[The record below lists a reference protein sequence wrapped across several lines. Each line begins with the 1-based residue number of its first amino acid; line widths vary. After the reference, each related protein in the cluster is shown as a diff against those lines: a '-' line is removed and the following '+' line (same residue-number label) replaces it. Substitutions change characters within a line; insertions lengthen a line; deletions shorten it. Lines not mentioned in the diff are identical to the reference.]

1 MELKQL
7 RCFIAAVDQG
17 SFSRAAK
24 QLYVTQ
30 SAVSQQIAALERQV
44 GARLFE
50 RTGRSVRLT
59 DSGRF
64 LYQRVR
70 PSIEQIDDAVDK
82 AASAPT
88 TEVPHL
94 TMYYRG
100 GAVDPIVVPLLAH
113 LHEKT
118 PVCHVDLLRSHRTQD
133 VLVSLSLREAD
144 VALLKRRPHPLTKSM
159 VFHPLCLVYLAC
171 ALPSDHPLASQP
183 VIGPEDLEHE
193 RLVLLESRGEIAPG
207 TPYAD
212 APDSDMR
219 YQREHDELRRRFGD
233 HSTLTVDFVT
243 AITLAKAGFGITLVD
258 SSQATSTERLAF
270 IPYRKNRWFEY
281 GVFASAYQTNPLVE
295 TLLATAD
302 ELFADRPVF
311 EPGGNLVPLDRFLA
325 AHPGIVLNPGA
336 PPDESTA

>member
-30 SAVSQQIAALERQV
+30 SAVSQQIAALERHV

-82 AASAPT
+82 AASVPT

-100 GAVDPIVVPLLAH
+100 DAVDPIVVPLLAR

-118 PVCHVDLLRSHRTQD
+118 PECRVELLRSRRTQD

-144 VALLKRRPHPLTKSM
+144 VALLKRRPHPLMESM

-171 ALPSDHPLASQP
+171 ALPSDHPLASRP
-183 VIGPEDLEHE
+183 VIGPEDLERE
-193 RLVLLESRGEIAPG
+193 RLVLLESRGESAAGVPS
-207 TPYAD
+207 AD
-212 APDSDMR
+212 APASDMR
-219 YQREHDELRRRFGD
+219 YQREHDELRKRFGNRA
-233 HSTLTVDFVT
+233 TLTADFIT
-243 AITLAKAGFGITLVD
+243 ALTLAKAGFGITLVD
-258 SSQATSTERLAF
+258 SSQATSTEGLAF
-270 IPYRKNRWFEY
+270 VPYRENRWFEY
-281 GVFASAYQTNPLVE
+281 GVFANAHQSNPLVD
-295 TLLATAD
+295 TLLSTAD

-311 EPGGNLVPLDRFLA
+311 EPGGKLARLDRFMT
-325 AHPGIVLNPGA
+325 AHPGIVLDPA
-336 PPDESTA
+336 ALPDEPIA